1 MGKIVK
7 RIVLTGGP
15 SAGKSSSLDIIKNYL
30 ISKDYFVYIVNESAT
45 ELIKSG
51 IGPNINGL
59 NLLTFQR
66 YILKYQLFKEKI
78 VEEVAFDN
86 NNEKDIVIIY
96 DRGVIDNKAYITEN
110 EFLDLLNEFNL
121 NEKELINKYDLVI
134 HLETGA
140 KGKFY
145 RTDNNCARCES
156 IEEAIKRDAR
166 TYEVWSKHN
175 NLVKVKCYEEFVDK
189 QKEIIRIC
197 EENLNKKEVKRLKLV

>member
-1 MGKIVK
+1 MGKIIK

-15 SAGKSSSLDIIKNYL
+15 SAGKSSSLDIIKNYF
-30 ISKDYFVYIVNESAT
+30 INKDYVVYIVNESAT

-51 IGPNINGL
+51 IGPNISGL
-59 NLLTFQR
+59 SLLAFQK
-66 YILKYQLFKEKI
+66 YILKYQLFKENLIEK
-78 VEEVAFDN
+78 VALDEN
-86 NNEKDIVIIY
+86 TEKDIVIIY
-96 DRGVIDNKAYITEN
+96 DRGVIDNKAYITNN

-121 NEKELINKYDLVI
+121 NEEDLINKYDLVI

-145 RTDNNCARCES
+145 RTDNNSARCES
-156 IEEAIKRDAR
+156 IEEAIKRDTR

-189 QKEIIRIC
+189 QNEIIRIC
-197 EENLNKKEVKRLKLV
+197 ENNLNKKEVKRLKLV